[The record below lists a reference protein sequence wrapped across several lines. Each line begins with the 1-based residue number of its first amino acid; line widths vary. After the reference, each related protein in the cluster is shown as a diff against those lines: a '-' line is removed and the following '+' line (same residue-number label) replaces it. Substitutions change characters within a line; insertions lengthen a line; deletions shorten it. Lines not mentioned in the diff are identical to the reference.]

1 LGAAPSFAAQAVSP
15 ASIDL
20 APFEPFTP
28 FSSAAPQSVI
38 QVGQSSSNL
47 CLAESS
53 VAGSALSSQACAAH
67 GAGQTF
73 NFVARGNGYYNIVD
87 EASGLCLD
95 GQGVPEVAGTG
106 VVHNTCLSGIRSQ
119 QWMINPNAD
128 YSYSIVSFD
137 KRHSISVVASTGPV
151 LITNYSAGASAQEF
165 SLSIPSYFAYMP
177 VQSVIRSGSSCLAD
191 SGQGTTIAE
200 QACSAHGAGQ
210 LFSFVSTGD
219 GYFHIAGV
227 SSGLCLDAT
236 DYLKGKIVE
245 NVCMSGVRSQ
255 EWGIKKNANG
265 TYTLSSYLGAY
276 SLAADASAGPVNI
289 VASQLNAATQ
299 EFRIKLP
306 FYITNPLV
314 YNGGPAVVQNCPE
327 DAAIFTAANANGFN
341 SNLSCIQSML
351 GYEAIR
357 DGGFQQGFN
366 IVTPVQ
372 GSSASLGHLQMPP
385 SAEAVPSAPPAW
397 SLGQTDSKASIE
409 PSDLTPTNDN
419 TVLWQDTYKSIR
431 VKPGAYVE
439 LGMKGIEEWNN
450 LPPSSNLNKIG
461 WPHLL
466 LAQGLTERLPCGLNP
481 IPASEQA
488 QTFGLPPISHINN
501 IYFSMTAQLR
511 EFELGAPG
519 STNPLHTP
527 MFVAIS
533 NLNPLNN
540 VKGANLGY
548 GQGVLL
554 NISGYSSVTSN
565 QAPNTRGVF
574 MPINNGAGDTTYGTG
589 FGFWSPIAYNTFQ
602 PITYYGD
609 IAPAIKNG
617 LLNSIALGQL
627 TSKNLDDYYIQALT
641 AGWEAPL
648 NANGMIR
655 FSDISM
661 RVFDSYHPMPYEF
674 NVTGDLQGWNMAV
687 NGSNAAPILG
697 NFGGA
702 TFKIPAGSSRVAFT
716 SPVLDIDASR
726 VNRVNVRAI
735 YNSQIAGKTP
745 LTLSWQTTTS
755 SGFSASQSVSITN
768 DQWGNYVFD
777 LSQNP
782 LWTGNINQLQLSL
795 EGVELTDGYFDIGHV
810 RFSRDPVLNYLASSQ
825 TYKVGTA
832 VLSATTNAPN
842 QASSAFLSYS
852 VSPAL
857 PDGLILNPATGAITG
872 TPTTP
877 EANGSYTVTG
887 TSPDGSASDVLSISV
902 SK

>member
-1 LGAAPSFAAQAVSP
+1 
-15 ASIDL
+15 
-20 APFEPFTP
+20 
-28 FSSAAPQSVI
+28 
-38 QVGQSSSNL
+38 
-47 CLAESS
+47 
-53 VAGSALSSQACAAH
+53 
-67 GAGQTF
+67 
-73 NFVARGNGYYNIVD
+73 
-87 EASGLCLD
+87 
-95 GQGVPEVAGTG
+95 
-106 VVHNTCLSGIRSQ
+106 
-119 QWMINPNAD
+119 MINPNAD
-128 YSYSIVSFD
+128 SSFSIVSFD
-137 KRHSISVVASTGPV
+137 KRHSISAVASTGPI
-151 LITNYSAGASAQEF
+151 LIANYSAGTSAQEF
-165 SLSIPSYFAYMP
+165 GLSLPSYYAYMP
-177 VQSVIRSGSSCLAD
+177 VQSVIRSGSLCLAD

-200 QACSAHGAGQ
+200 QACSASGAGQ

-236 DYLKGKIVE
+236 EYLKGKIVE

-255 EWGIKKNANG
+255 EWGLSKNING
-265 TYTLSSYLGAY
+265 TYSLSSYMGAY
-276 SLAADASAGPVNI
+276 SLAADASAGLVSI
-289 VASQLNAATQ
+289 VASQLNAPTQ

-306 FYITNPLV
+306 FYLSNPLV
-314 YNGGPAVVQNCPE
+314 YNGGPALQQNCPE
-327 DAAIFTAANANGFN
+327 DASILTAANANGFN

-372 GSSASLGHLQMPP
+372 GSSTSLGSLPPPVSVDSMPSP
-385 SAEAVPSAPPAW
+385 VPAW

-409 PSDLTPTNDN
+409 PSDLTPTKDAS
-419 TVLWQDTYKSIR
+419 TLWQNTYKSIR
-431 VKPGAYVE
+431 VMPGAYVE
-439 LGMKGIEEWNN
+439 LGMNGIEEWNN
-450 LPPSSNLNKIG
+450 VPPPSNLNGIG

-466 LAQGLTERLPCGLNP
+466 LAQGLTERLPTGLNP

-488 QTFGLPPISHINN
+488 QTFGMPPISHINN

-511 EFELGAPG
+511 EFEMGAPG

-527 MFVAIS
+527 IFVAIS

-540 VKGANLGY
+540 VKGASLGY
-548 GQGVLL
+548 GQGILL

-565 QAPNTRGVF
+565 QAPNTVGIF
-574 MPINNGAGDTTYGTG
+574 MPINNGAGDTTYVTG
-589 FGFWSPIAYNTFQ
+589 FSFWSPIAYDTFK

-609 IAPAIKNG
+609 IAPQIKNG
-617 LLNSIALGQL
+617 LQNSIALGQL
-627 TSKNLDDYYIQALT
+627 SSKNLDDYYIQALT

-661 RVFDSYHPMPYEF
+661 RVFDSYNPRPYEF
-674 NVTGDLQGWNMAV
+674 NVTGDLQGWDMAV
-687 NGSNAAPILG
+687 NGSKAAPILG

-702 TFKIPAGSSRVAFT
+702 TFKIPARSTRVAFT
-716 SPVLDIDASR
+716 SPTLDIDASR
-726 VNRVNVRAI
+726 VNRVSVRAI
-735 YNSQIAGKTP
+735 YDSQIAGKTP

-755 SGFSASQSVSITN
+755 PGFSASQSISITN

-782 LWTGNINQLQLSL
+782 LWTGNVNQIQLSL
-795 EGVELTDGYFDIGHV
+795 GGVELTDGFFNIGHV

-825 TYKVGTA
+825 TYTVGTA
-832 VLSATTNAPN
+832 VASSTTNVPT
-842 QASSAFLSYS
+842 QASSAFLNYS

-872 TPTTP
+872 TPTAKA
-877 EANGSYTVTG
+877 ANASYTVTG
-887 TSPDGSASDVLSISV
+887 SSPEGSASAVLSITV
-902 SK
+902 NKP